1 MLVCKRLGFGAK
13 QETHGWACHFGASHR
28 RFTGKRSQGH
38 AWAWRIII
46 FALAGRLSGLLC
58 MLRWALFA
66 PHSACDCLGLSRAGV
81 RVSVVARWP
90 AGYRC
95 DHLTYARATVPRAH
109 CAGAGDACAGLR
121 LVLSVSRVL
130 VGARAAGANSERAF
144 HVEHH
149 VGACRVFQSRSPY
162 PECATPDSTSHS

>member
-1 MLVCKRLGFGAK
+1 
-13 QETHGWACHFGASHR
+13 
-28 RFTGKRSQGH
+28 
-38 AWAWRIII
+38 
-46 FALAGRLSGLLC
+46 
-58 MLRWALFA
+58 MLRLASFA
-66 PHSACDCLGLSRAGV
+66 PHSACDRLGLSRAGV

-130 VGARAAGANSERAF
+130 VGARAAGANSERAY

-162 PECATPDSTSHS
+162 PECATLDSTSHS